1 MSETNA
7 RETAMQ
13 QTTPPA
19 RPARARH
26 RGRSRFC
33 RWKLTLF
40 RARERGMTTAE
51 YAIGTIAA
59 ASFAG
64 LLIKLVSSDEVRTL
78 LLDVITSALSLA
90 G

>member
-1 MSETNA
+1 MPETNA
-7 RETAMQ
+7 RETAMHE
-13 QTTPPA
+13 TTTPA
-19 RPARARH
+19 RPAKGRH

-33 RWKLTLF
+33 QWKRTFF
-40 RARERGMTTAE
+40 RAREQGMTTAE